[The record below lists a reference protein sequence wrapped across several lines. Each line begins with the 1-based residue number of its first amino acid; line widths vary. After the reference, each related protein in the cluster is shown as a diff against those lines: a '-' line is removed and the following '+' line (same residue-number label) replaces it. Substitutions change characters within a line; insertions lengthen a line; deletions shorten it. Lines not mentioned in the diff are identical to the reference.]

1 MSDLAEF
8 HLRLPK
14 ELHASVKKLATESGV
29 SANYWIVD
37 MLQILVNSKK
47 LIVYVA
53 DYSIEGGKVY
63 EVRIPEDWLS
73 RNSPRS

>member
-14 ELHASVKKLATESGV
+14 ELHASVKKLAAESGV

-37 MLQILVNSKK
+37 MLRVMVNSKK
-47 LIVYVA
+47 FVISVTETEDGVTW
-53 DYSIEGGKVY
+53 Y
-63 EVRIPEDWLS
+63 ELSVPEDWPFRHS
-73 RNSPRS
+73 FTG

>member
-14 ELHASVKKLATESGV
+14 DLHASVKKLASESGV

-37 MLQILVNSKK
+37 MLRLLIDSKK
-47 LIVYVA
+47 VLVYIA
-53 DYSIEGGKVY
+53 DYSDEEAEVY
-63 EVRIPEDWLS
+63 EVRIPEDWFS
-73 RNSPRS
+73 RDRATS

>member
-14 ELHASVKKLATESGV
+14 ELHASVKKLASDSGV

-37 MLQILVNSKK
+37 MLRVMVDSRKFVVSVINTE
-47 LIVYVA
+47 
-53 DYSIEGGKVY
+53 DGKRY
-63 EVRIPEDWLS
+63 EISVPEDWFS
-73 RNSPRS
+73 NNIA

>member
-14 ELHASVKKLATESGV
+14 DLHASIKDLAAESGV

-37 MLQILVNSKK
+37 MLQLLVNSKK
-47 LIVYVA
+47 VLVYIA
-53 DYSIEGGKVY
+53 DYSDEEAEIY
-63 EVRIPEDWLS
+63 EVRIPEGWFSKD
-73 RNSPRS
+73 RANG